1 MEKVKSQGPHSEL
14 YLYNEGEV
22 VVKEGHG
29 SSIIY
34 ILMRGALGVYKG
46 ENKVNEIRGNGVV
59 FGEMSSIL
67 GKPRTVSIKAEEQCE
82 IMIYRG
88 GIHGIIRRFPSI
100 TQKILVI
107 LAERLEAQTSNYSGL
122 QSKYEFI
129 EKELMS
135 TREELK
141 KLQTQPPQPSAD
153 RFAADVKTGDL
164 KASAKIDSDIYEPLP
179 TEIEYMAIPPKKR
192 K

>member
-1 MEKVKSQGPHSEL
+1 VEKVKSQGPHSEL

-34 ILMRGALGVYKG
+34 ILMRGTLGVYKG
-46 ENKVNEIRGNGVV
+46 ENKVNEIKGNGVI

-67 GKPRTVSIKAEEQCE
+67 GKPRSVSIKAEEQCE
-82 IMIYRG
+82 IMVYRG

-107 LAERLEAQTSNYSGL
+107 LAERLEAQTTNYSGL
-122 QSKYEFI
+122 QSKCEFI
-129 EKELMS
+129 EKELIS

-141 KLQTQPPQPSAD
+141 VLQTEKPQPTPG
-153 RFAADVKTGDL
+153 RFAAEVKTEKQKVSD
-164 KASAKIDSDIYEPLP
+164 KIDSNIYEALP

>member
-34 ILMRGALGVYKG
+34 ILMRGTLGVYKG
-46 ENKVNEIRGNGVV
+46 DNKVNEIKGQGVV

-67 GKPRTVSIKAEEQCE
+67 GKPRTVSIKAESRCE

-88 GIHGIIRRFPSI
+88 GIDGIIRRFPSI
-100 TQKILVI
+100 TQKIMVV
-107 LAERLEAQTSNYSGL
+107 LAERLEAQTSQYSNL
-122 QSKYEFI
+122 QSKCDFI
-129 EKELMS
+129 DNELLS

-141 KLQTQPPQPSAD
+141 KLQEQKPQPVSRLAGPNAP
-153 RFAADVKTGDL
+153 AAKSD
-164 KASAKIDSDIYEPLP
+164 APSIIASDIYEPLP
-179 TEIEYMAIPPKKR
+179 TDIEYMAIPPKKR